1 MAKYVAKRLIYIF
14 FVLIITS
21 MLLFLIYQMIPGDPA
36 LQMIAGNETDFS
48 AAEWEIEYRRAREL
62 LGLDY
67 PLHVRY
73 WRWISNIAIG
83 EFGFS
88 MMFRRPVIEV
98 IRAPMLNTVVLNIFN
113 MILVFAFT
121 IPAGIAAAV
130 RRGKAFDQGV
140 QLFTSIGISMPSFLM
155 ALLLIWLFPI
165 TLGVFP
171 ISGMATPNF
180 QGTQW
185 EWMLDRAY
193 FMFLPLM
200 AATLTSMASLTRFV
214 RASMSE
220 ALSMDYVRTARSKGL
235 LEKVVVYSHAFRNSL
250 IPLITVGTGWLIG
263 VFSGSAVLERM
274 FSWNGM
280 GNIMLSGL
288 MEFDFALVQTM
299 QLFYVVIALVGLLL
313 MDLAYGLADPRVRV
327 S

>member
-21 MLLFLIYQMIPGDPA
+21 MLLFLIYQLIPGDPA
-36 LQMIAGNETDFS
+36 LVMIAGNETDFS
-48 AAEWEIEYRRAREL
+48 AIEWEIEYARAREL

-67 PLHVRY
+67 PIYVRY
-73 WRWISNIAIG
+73 WRWISNIAVG

-88 MMFRRPVIEV
+88 MMFRRPVIDV
-98 IRAPMLNTVVLNIFN
+98 VRAPMLNTVIINIFN
-113 MILVFAFT
+113 MFFVFALT

-140 QLFTSIGISMPSFLM
+140 QVLTSIGISMPSFLM

-165 TLGVFP
+165 TLGMFP
-171 ISGMATPNF
+171 ISGMSTPNF
-180 QGTQW
+180 QGTTW
-185 EWMLDRAY
+185 EFLVDRAY
-193 FMFLPLM
+193 FMFLPLTAM
-200 AATLTSMASLTRFV
+200 TLGSMASLTRFV
-214 RASMSE
+214 RASMAE
-220 ALSMDYVRTARSKGL
+220 ALTMDYVRTARSKGL

-250 IPLITVGTGWLIG
+250 IPLITVATGWVIS
-263 VFSGSAVLERM
+263 VFSGSVILERM

-280 GNIMLSGL
+280 GNVMLSGL
-288 MEFDFALVQTM
+288 LMFDFALVQTM
-299 QLFYVVIALVGLLL
+299 QLFYVLITLVGLLL

>member
-1 MAKYVAKRLIYIF
+1 
-14 FVLIITS
+14 
-21 MLLFLIYQMIPGDPA
+21 MLLFLTYQLIPGDPA

-48 AAEWEIEYRRAREL
+48 AEEWAIEIARAREM

-73 WRWISNIAIG
+73 WRWISNIAVG

-88 MMFRRPVIEV
+88 MMFRRPVIDV
-98 IRAPMLNTVVLNIFN
+98 IRAPMLNTVVINIFN
-113 MILVFAFT
+113 IFFVFSLT

-140 QLFTSIGISMPSFLM
+140 QVLTSIGISIPTFLL

-165 TLGVFP
+165 TLGIFP

-180 QGTQW
+180 QGTTM
-185 EWMLDRAY
+185 EFLLDRAY
-193 FMFLPLM
+193 FMALPLM
-200 AATLTSMASLTRFV
+200 AMVLSSMAGLTRFV
-214 RASMSE
+214 RASMAE
-220 ALSMDYVRTARSKGL
+220 ALTMDYVRTARSKGL
-235 LEKVVVYSHAFRNSL
+235 IEKTVVYSHAFRNSL
-250 IPLITVGTGWLIG
+250 IPLITVMTGWIIG
-263 VFSGSAVLERM
+263 GFGGTVVLERM

-280 GNIMLSGL
+280 GNIMLQGL
-288 MEFDFALVQTM
+288 VEFDFALVQTM
-299 QLFYVVIALVGLLL
+299 QLFYVLIALVGLLI
-313 MDLAYGLADPRVRV
+313 MDLAYGLADPIVRV